1 MRKLTAM
8 TCAWVSL
15 SLLQVVPVLACPF
28 CAAVQQTLRQEMASM
43 DAVVLA
49 KIVKGGQTE
58 TDAEFEILDVVKGD
72 KLAATGKKIRAA
84 YFGSAPAE
92 TVFLIMGVDPPE
104 LLWSSPLPVTA
115 KAIDYIK
122 AIAKLPE
129 AAQEQLLF
137 YIKYLEHDDNLLAR
151 DAYDEFA
158 QADYKEIKLIKDKMD
173 RPQVLKWI
181 QDVNLPPDR
190 KRLFLVMLGV
200 CGKPEDAQLIEKL
213 LKSEDP
219 NRRAGLDAMIAC
231 YVTLRGADGL
241 PLIEELFLK
250 NKQSQYA
257 DTYSA
262 IMALRFHGT
271 EGGIVERKR
280 VLQALQIILQRP
292 ELADL
297 VIPDLARWEDWTQI
311 DRLVELFKKADDK
324 TSWVR
329 VPVINYL
336 RVCPLP
342 EAAKQL
348 QELEAID
355 PAAFKRAKT
364 FFPVP
369 QPVTTPAA
377 KQTSSIRLPTGTDGI
392 AGKKHDKP
400 ADDRLGELPGATASR
415 AADISTE
422 AIVVV
427 PSNRFNAACVMLMAA
442 SSVGIAMW
450 LAITGAG
457 NHGVLARA
465 WAHVGAKS
473 TGV

>member
-1 MRKLTAM
+1 MRKLLAI

-15 SLLQVVPVLACPF
+15 SLFQVSSIQACPF

-43 DAVVLA
+43 EAVVFA

-58 TDAEFEILDVVKGD
+58 TDAEFEIIEVIKGD
-72 KLAATGKKIRAA
+72 KPTSPGKKLRAA

-92 TVFLIMGVDPPE
+92 TIFLIMGVDPPD
-104 LLWSSPLPVTA
+104 LLWSSPLPVTP
-115 KAIDYIK
+115 KAIDYVK

-129 AAQEQLLF
+129 SPQQQLLF
-137 YIKYLEHDDNLLAR
+137 YIKHLENEDNLLAR

-158 QADYKEIKLIKDKMD
+158 QAPYNEIKALKDKMD
-173 RPQVLKWI
+173 RPQILKWI
-181 QDVNLPPDR
+181 QDVNLPQDR

-200 CGKPEDAQLIEKL
+200 CGQPEDSQLIEKL

-219 NRRAGLDAMIAC
+219 NQRAGLDAMIAC

-262 IMALRFHGT
+262 IMALRWHGT
-271 EGGIVERKR
+271 ESDIVDRKR
-280 VLQALQIILQRP
+280 VLQSLQIILQRP

-311 DRLVELFKKADDK
+311 GRLVELFKTADDK

-336 RVCPLP
+336 RACPLP
-342 EAAKQL
+342 EAVKH
-348 QELEAID
+348 LEDLEKID
-355 PAAFKRAKT
+355 PAAFKRAKS
-364 FFPVP
+364 FFPIP
-369 QPVTTPAA
+369 KPASEPDA
-377 KQTSSIRLPTGTDGI
+377 KQTSAIRRPTSASGI
-392 AGKKHDKP
+392 ALK
-400 ADDRLGELPGATASR
+400 ANEFSSNAIASR
-415 AADISTE
+415 SVDLPLE
-422 AIVVV
+422 AIVAL
-427 PSNRFNAACVMLMAA
+427 PTNRINAACVLIMAV
-442 SSVGIAMW
+442 SSVGITMW

-457 NHGVLARA
+457 NHGILAYAWAKARA
-465 WAHVGAKS
+465 LFHGR
-473 TGV
+473 TQ